1 MPVTEAMR
9 LHAGRNLPLLAA
21 DLSVR
26 EAFLEAER
34 FATGGRRVGALLM
47 VDPRGRLAGLF
58 TDGDL
63 RRALIQHGSGAWDQ
77 PIARFMTRSPRALA
91 ATALVRDAV
100 QMVREFRF
108 DEIPVIDA
116 EGKPV
121 GMLDVLDLVA
131 LKVIEG

>member
-1 MPVTEAMR
+1 
-9 LHAGRNLPLLAA
+9 
-21 DLSVR
+21 
-26 EAFLEAER
+26 
-34 FATGGRRVGALLM
+34 M
-47 VDPRGRLAGLF
+47 VDRKGKLAGLF

-63 RRALIQHGSGAWDQ
+63 RRALIHHGSQAWDQ
-77 PIARFMTRSPRALA
+77 PIANFMTRNPRSLL

-116 EGKPV
+116 AGKPV